1 MYKVLLKTE
10 FGIYEDSFTEWD
22 GTNPRPVRYHSI
34 EEAKQDIKDFIEEAN
49 KIDGNDYSSENF
61 YIYEEDK
68 EDIKDFM
75 QDMRNDTI

>member
-34 EEAKQDIKDFIEEAN
+34 KEAKEDIKDFIEEAN
-49 KIDGNDYSSENF
+49 EIEGNNYSNEDFEILPDNN
-61 YIYEEDK
+61 YIV
-68 EDIKDFM
+68 I
-75 QDMRNDTI
+75 